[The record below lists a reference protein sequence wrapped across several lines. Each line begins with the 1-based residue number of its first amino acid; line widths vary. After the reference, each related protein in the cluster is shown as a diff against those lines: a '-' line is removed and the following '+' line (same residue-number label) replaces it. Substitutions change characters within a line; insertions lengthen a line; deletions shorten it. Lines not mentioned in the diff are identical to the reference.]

1 MPERAPVP
9 AGGEPRFVLGPLTLY
24 AEVATM
30 EAWLERAVPGD
41 ELVYATGPALGR
53 DAPAAVL
60 ARQWAAEGEVA
71 THVRRTG
78 AGRAL
83 EHFMRRREPPVPPR
97 PASARGGSG
106 GAVRSGG
113 MFGKVRRGSSRPAL
127 PLPADFDGS
136 DEGRMLAALTRVA
149 DAGAACPSN
158 GVLARELALNSRD
171 RAQYLIIR
179 LARANLIRVESG
191 SSFDGRVVTIVATG
205 RKTGSRERARA

>member
-1 MPERAPVP
+1 MSDRAPVSSVS
-9 AGGEPRFVLGPLTLY
+9 GEPRFVLGPLTLY
-24 AEVATM
+24 VEVAAM
-30 EAWLERAVPGD
+30 EAWLERAAPGD

-60 ARQWAAEGEVA
+60 ARQWAQEGEVA

-83 EHFMRRREPPVPPR
+83 EHFMRRREPPVQP
-97 PASARGGSG
+97 
-106 GAVRSGG
+106 RSGG
-113 MFGKVRRGSSRPAL
+113 GARLFGNARRGSARPAMT
-127 PLPADFDGS
+127 LPADFETS

-149 DAGAACPSN
+149 DAGAVCPSN
-158 GVLARELALNSRD
+158 GDLARQLALNSRD